1 MVLDVEAQQ
10 EMVEKE
16 MIVYEHFGTVKKS
29 MKSQD
34 MNSNQKV

>member
-10 EMVEKE
+10 DVVEKE
-16 MIVYEHFGTVKKS
+16 MIVYEHFGTKQS

-34 MNSNQKV
+34 MNNNSKA

>member
-10 EMVEKE
+10 DIVEKE
-16 MIVYEHFGTVKKS
+16 MIVYEHLGTKKS

-34 MNSNQKV
+34 MNNN